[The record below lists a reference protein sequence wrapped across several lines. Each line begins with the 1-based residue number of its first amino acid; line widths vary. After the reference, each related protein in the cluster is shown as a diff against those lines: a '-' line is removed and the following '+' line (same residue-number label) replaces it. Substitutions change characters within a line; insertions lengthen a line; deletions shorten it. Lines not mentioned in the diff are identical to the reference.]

1 MAILKMNFNFKK
13 SNPTQ
18 AARKRQEE
26 ISPTKNYF
34 EVDGLSRPRQL
45 VKGRQATIS
54 KSFSYEVGS

>member
-26 ISPTKNYF
+26 ISSTKNYF
-34 EVDGLSRPRQL
+34 EVDGAVPQQL
-45 VKGRQATIS
+45 VKDRQATIS
-54 KSFSYEVGS
+54 KSFSHEVGS

>member
-26 ISPTKNYF
+26 ISSTKNYF
-34 EVDGLSRPRQL
+34 EVDGAVPQPTCKRSPSHYF
-45 VKGRQATIS
+45 KII
-54 KSFSYEVGS
+54 